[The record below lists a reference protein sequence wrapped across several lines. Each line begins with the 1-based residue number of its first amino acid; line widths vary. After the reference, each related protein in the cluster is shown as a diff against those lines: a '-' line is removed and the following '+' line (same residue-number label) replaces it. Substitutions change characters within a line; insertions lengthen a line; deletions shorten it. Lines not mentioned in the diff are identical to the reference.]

1 MSLEKAFLTFSYD
14 IMKTLLVVMIICI
27 VVHQVTSENCVPDLT
42 QVAINNL
49 TSAVQELLAKSALN
63 CPTSGR
69 DSRDSITDLMQLVLT
84 QQLLS
89 QSPGNKRENNNEEIR
104 DLVNRLMDALNSQ
117 DRLITRLSSRIEHLD
132 KAVCNITGLPEDED
146 EYTATPLVHS
156 CEEIKTNWPDSPS
169 YYYTIADSNGHTR
182 HVYCHMEQLCGSDEG
197 WMRVAYLNMS
207 DPNEKCPDG
216 FRLYEET

>member
-1 MSLEKAFLTFSYD
+1 
-14 IMKTLLVVMIICI
+14 MKTLMAVIIIC
-27 VVHQVTSENCVPDLT
+27 VVVNQVTGENSVPDLT
-42 QVAINNL
+42 QVAIDNL

-89 QSPGNKRENNNEEIR
+89 QSPDNKRENNNEEIR
-104 DLVNRLMDALNSQ
+104 DLVGILSTQLAK
-117 DRLITRLSSRIEHLD
+117 LSSQIEHLD
-132 KAVCNITGLPEDED
+132 KAVHNITGLPEDED

-169 YYYTIADSNGHTR
+169 DYYTIVDSNGHTR
-182 HVYCHMEQLCGSDEG
+182 HVQMYTVTWRSCVDLM
-197 WMRVAYLNMS
+197 
-207 DPNEKCPDG
+207 KDG
-216 FRLYEET
+216 

>member
-1 MSLEKAFLTFSYD
+1 
-14 IMKTLLVVMIICI
+14 MKILLLMIIC
-27 VVHQVTSENCVPDLT
+27 VVVNQVTGAPDIT

-89 QSPGNKRENNNEEIR
+89 QSPDNKRKCNIEEIR
-104 DLVNRLMDALNSQ
+104 DLVNRLMDTLNSQ
-117 DRLITRLSSRIEHLD
+117 GRLIARLSSRIEHLD
-132 KAVCNITGLPEDED
+132 TAVRNITGLPEDED

-169 YYYTIADSNGHTR
+169 DHYTIADSNGHAYSSCILS
-182 HVYCHMEQLCGSDEG
+182 HG
-197 WMRVAYLNMS
+197 RVVWI
-207 DPNEKCPDG
+207 
-216 FRLYEET
+216 